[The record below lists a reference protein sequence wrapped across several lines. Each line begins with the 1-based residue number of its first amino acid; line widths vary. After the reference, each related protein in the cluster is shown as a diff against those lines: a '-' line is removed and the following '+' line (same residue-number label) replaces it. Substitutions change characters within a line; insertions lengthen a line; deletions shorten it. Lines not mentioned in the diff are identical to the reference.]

1 MSTLRINDLFESR
14 LVNWAEINNV
24 KYSLANVDF
33 VGDES
38 IHLEPFIAPELSVAL
53 GIAQEVETY
62 SGNYQ
67 INIVM
72 RKGTGAKAGYQLA
85 EEIISLFHRGLVLS
99 EDTFNCYVN
108 TGGNILSAIAKD
120 DLYTLPV
127 TIGYWAGY

>member
-1 MSTLRINDLFESR
+1 MSTLRINDLFEAR
-14 LVNWAEINNV
+14 LVDWAEMNNV
-24 KYSLANVDF
+24 KYSLANVVF
-33 VGDES
+33 TADES
-38 IHLEPFIAPELSVAL
+38 IHLEPFIVPELSVVL
-53 GIAQEVETY
+53 GLAQEAETY

-72 RKGTGAKAGYQLA
+72 RKGIGAKMGYQLA
-85 EEIISLFHRGLVLS
+85 EEVISLFPRGLVLA

-108 TGGNILSAIAKD
+108 AGGNILPAIIKD

>member
-85 EEIISLFHRGLVLS
+85 EEIISLFPRGLVLS

-108 TGGNILSAIAKD
+108 TGGNILPAIAKD

>member
-1 MSTLRINDLFESR
+1 MSTLRINDLFEAR

-24 KYSLANVDF
+24 KYSLPNVDF

-85 EEIISLFHRGLVLS
+85 EEIISLFPRGLVLS

-108 TGGNILSAIAKD
+108 TGGNILPAVAKD

>member
-14 LVNWAEINNV
+14 LVNWAETNNV
-24 KYSLANVDF
+24 KYSLANVVF
-33 VGDES
+33 TEDES
-38 IHLEPFIAPELSVAL
+38 IHLEPFIAPELSAAL
-53 GIAQEVETY
+53 GISQEVATF

-67 INIVM
+67 VNIVM
-72 RKGTGAKAGYQLA
+72 RKGIGAKMGYQLA
-85 EEIISLFHRGLVLS
+85 EEIIALFPRGLVLA

-108 TGGNILSAIAKD
+108 AGGNILPAIAKD